1 MALRKAGEINQD
13 KKVPNELTFRKF
25 NATGKYLH
33 ETDIRW
39 CIKNTKISSE
49 KETIKWFKR
58 FRTLCPKGEMN
69 LNQVFARQGL
79 SIELY
84 RFLFYEEIYISIF
97 TLTVST

>member
-69 LNQVFARQGL
+69 LNQVLATQVAVL
-79 SIELY
+79 
-84 RFLFYEEIYISIF
+84 
-97 TLTVST
+97 

>member
-1 MALRKAGEINQD
+1 MALRKAGEISSE

-33 ETDIRW
+33 DTDIRW

-58 FRTLCPKGEMN
+58 FRWNSYKTLLLCVTDGWAK
-69 LNQVFARQGL
+69 QARVFC
-79 SIELY
+79 I
-84 RFLFYEEIYISIF
+84 IN
-97 TLTVST
+97 